1 MGRSGDAKALGVS
14 AFVAWFRAAAPY
26 IHAFRGKI
34 FVLAFGGDAMLRED
48 FVDLIYD
55 INLLN
60 ALGVRLV
67 LVHGVR
73 PQVEERL
80 LRATQGRSRG
90 FLAGADQ
97 AESSA
102 PMTEAHYVRGR
113 RVTDAEALEHV
124 KDAVGSVRVDI
135 ESLLSVGLPN
145 TPMAGADIRV
155 ASGNYVTAQ
164 PAGVVEGVDLQ
175 FTGEVRKIAVAAI
188 RARLDAGEIVLLS
201 PLGYSPT
208 GEVFNLTLEEVA
220 TQAAI
225 ALSAEKLV
233 FILDHG
239 DSVDASGQRI
249 NRVTA
254 AQVPRLLRDL
264 PEGDMKLYLP
274 HAAHACKKGVA
285 KVHLISADVDGAVL
299 MELFTHA
306 GVGTMVTRQS
316 VENLRTA
323 SIDDVGGI
331 LSVIEPLETEGILVR
346 RSRERL
352 EQEVEQF
359 FVDELDGRIVGCVA
373 LYSFPEA
380 SAGEMA
386 CLAVAP
392 QFQGGGRGDALLG
405 AVEEAARDQGLTQL
419 FVLTTRTTHWFIE
432 RGFALGGP
440 EDLPAPRQAMYNWQR
455 RSKVLVKKLEPS

>member
-1 MGRSGDAKALGVS
+1 MAKSGDANANAHVD
-14 AFVAWFRAAAPY
+14 WFRAAAPY
-26 IHAFRGKI
+26 IHAFRGKT

-48 FVDLIYD
+48 FVDLVYD

-80 LRATQGRSRG
+80 
-90 FLAGADQ
+90 AGAAQ
-97 AESSA
+97 
-102 PMTEAHYVRGR
+102 YVRGR
-113 RVTDAEALEHV
+113 RVTDAESLEHV

-145 TPMAGADIRV
+145 SPMAGAEIRV

-164 PAGVVEGVDLQ
+164 PAGVVDGVDLL

-201 PLGYSPT
+201 PIGYSAT

-220 TQAAI
+220 THAAI
-225 ALSAEKLV
+225 SLEADKLI

-239 DSVDASGQRI
+239 DTVDGQGKAVSRLTASQ
-249 NRVTA
+249 
-254 AQVPRLLRDL
+254 AQRLLRDL

-274 HAAHACKKGVA
+274 HAIQACKKGVA
-285 KVHLISADVDGAVL
+285 KVHLVSAEVDGAL
-299 MELFTHA
+299 LLELFTHE

-316 VENLRTA
+316 VENLRPAT
-323 SIDDVGGI
+323 IEDVGGI
-331 LSVIEPLETEGILVR
+331 LSVIEPLENDGVLVR

-352 EQEVEQF
+352 EQEIGQF

-373 LYSFPEA
+373 LYPFPDTL
-380 SAGEMA
+380 AGEMA

-392 QFQGGGRGDALLG
+392 EFRRGGRGDALLA
-405 AVEEAARDQGLTQL
+405 AVEDAALEAGLERL

-432 RGFALGGP
+432 RGFLPATP
-440 EDLPAPRQAMYNWQR
+440 DDLPAPRKALYNWQR
-455 RSKVLVKKLEPS
+455 RSKVLVKHLREK

>member
-1 MGRSGDAKALGVS
+1 MAKMAETEAAS
-14 AFVAWFRAAAPY
+14 FVEWFRAAAPY
-26 IHAFRGKI
+26 IHAFRGKT
-34 FVLAFGGDAMLRED
+34 FVLAFGGDAMLRDD
-48 FVDLIYD
+48 FVDLVYD

-80 LRATQGRSRG
+80 I
-90 FLAGADQ
+90 
-97 AESSA
+97 AEA
-102 PMTEAHYVRGR
+102 QYVQGR
-113 RVTDAEALEHV
+113 RVTDADALEHV

-145 TPMAGADIRV
+145 TPMAGAEIRV

-164 PAGVVEGVDLQ
+164 PAGVVDGVDLL
-175 FTGEVRKIAVAAI
+175 FTGEVRKIAVAPI
-188 RARLDAGEIVLLS
+188 RDRLNAGEIVLLS

-225 ALSAEKLV
+225 ALAADKLV

-239 DSVDASGQRI
+239 DTCDSKGRRI
-249 NRVTA
+249 NRLTA
-254 AQVPRLLRDL
+254 AQVPKLLREL
-264 PEGDMKLYLP
+264 PDSDMKLYLP
-274 HAAHACKKGVA
+274 HAALACKKGVG

-316 VENLRTA
+316 VENLRPAT
-323 SIDDVGGI
+323 IDDVGGI
-331 LSVIEPLETEGILVR
+331 LSVIEPLEADGILVR

-359 FVDELDGRIVGCVA
+359 FVDDLDGRIVGCVA
-373 LYSFPEA
+373 LYPFPETG
-380 SAGEMA
+380 AGEMA
-386 CLAVAP
+386 CLAVARE
-392 QFQGGGRGDALLG
+392 FQGGGRGDALLA
-405 AVEEAARDQGLTQL
+405 AVEEAALELGLTQL
-419 FVLTTRTTHWFIE
+419 FVLTTRTAHWFIE
-432 RGFALGGP
+432 RGFTQGVP
-440 EDLPAPRQAMYNWQR
+440 EDLPAPRKALYNWQR
-455 RSKVLVKKLEPS
+455 RSKVLVKNLAG

>member
-1 MGRSGDAKALGVS
+1 MGKAGDAIAKSLDAA
-14 AFVAWFRAAAPY
+14 AFVEWFRAAAPY
-26 IHAFRGKI
+26 IHAFRGKT

-48 FVDLIYD
+48 FVDLVYD

-80 LRATQGRSRG
+80 A
-90 FLAGADQ
+90 
-97 AESSA
+97 AEA
-102 PMTEAHYVRGR
+102 QYVRGR

-145 TPMAGADIRV
+145 TPMAGAEIRV

-164 PAGVVEGVDLQ
+164 PAGVVEGVDLL
-175 FTGEVRKIAVAAI
+175 FTGEVRKIAVAPI
-188 RARLDAGEIVLLS
+188 RDRLDAGEIVLLS

-225 ALSAEKLV
+225 SLAADKLV

-239 DSVDASGQRI
+239 DTVDAEGRRLSRL
-249 NRVTA
+249 TA
-254 AQVPRLLRDL
+254 GEVHRLMRDL

-274 HAAHACKKGVA
+274 HAAHACKRGVA
-285 KVHLISADVDGAVL
+285 KVHLVSADVDGALL

-316 VENLRTA
+316 VENLRPAT
-323 SIDDVGGI
+323 IDDVGGI
-331 LSVIEPLETEGILVR
+331 LSVIEPLEQEGILVR

-373 LYSFPEA
+373 LYPFAEA
-380 SAGEMA
+380 HAGEMA
-386 CLAVAP
+386 CLAVAHE
-392 QFQGGGRGDALLG
+392 FRRGGRGDALL
-405 AVEEAARDQGLTQL
+405 ATVEEAARQLGLTKL
-419 FVLTTRTTHWFIE
+419 FVLTTRTAHWFIE
-432 RGFALGGP
+432 RGFVQGGL

-455 RSKVLVKKLEPS
+455 RSKVLVKQLEET

>member
-1 MGRSGDAKALGVS
+1 MAKLGEANAV
-14 AFVAWFRAAAPY
+14 AFVEWFRAAAPY
-26 IHAFRGKI
+26 IHAFRGKT
-34 FVLAFGGDAMLRED
+34 FVLAFGGDTMLRDD

-80 LRATQGRSRG
+80 NTQ
-90 FLAGADQ
+90 AQ
-97 AESSA
+97 
-102 PMTEAHYVRGR
+102 YVRGR
-113 RVTDAEALEHV
+113 RVTDAESLEHV

-145 TPMAGADIRV
+145 TPMAGAEIRV

-164 PAGVVEGVDLQ
+164 PAGVVDGVDLL

-188 RARLDAGEIVLLS
+188 RARLDGGEIVLLS
-201 PLGYSPT
+201 PIGFSAT

-220 TQAAI
+220 TEAAI
-225 ALSAEKLV
+225 ALGADKLI

-239 DSVDASGQRI
+239 DTVDAKGRPVSRLTAGQ
-249 NRVTA
+249 
-254 AQVPRLLRDL
+254 AQRLARDL
-264 PEGDMKLYLP
+264 AEGDMKLYLP
-274 HAAHACKKGVA
+274 HAVSACKKGVA
-285 KVHLISADVDGAVL
+285 KVHLVSAGVDGALL
-299 MELFTHA
+299 MELFSHE

-316 VENLRTA
+316 VENLRPA
-323 SIDDVGGI
+323 GIEDVGGI
-331 LSVIEPLETEGILVR
+331 LSVIEPLETEGVLVR

-352 EQEVEQF
+352 EQEIHNF

-373 LYSFPEA
+373 LYPFPDTQ
-380 SAGEMA
+380 AGEMA

-392 QFQGGGRGDALLG
+392 DFRRGGRGDALLA
-405 AVEEAARDQGLTQL
+405 AVEEAALEQGLQQL
-419 FVLTTRTTHWFIE
+419 FVLTTRTAHWFIE
-432 RGFALGGP
+432 RGFVESDVDALP
-440 EDLPAPRQAMYNWQR
+440 SARRELYNLQR
-455 RSKVLVKKLEPS
+455 RSKVLVKSL

>member
-1 MGRSGDAKALGVS
+1 MAKLAETEAAS
-14 AFVAWFRAAAPY
+14 FVEWFRAAAPY
-26 IHAFRGKI
+26 IHAFRGKT
-34 FVLAFGGDAMLRED
+34 FVLAFGGEAMLRDD
-48 FVDLIYD
+48 FVDLVYD

-73 PQVEERL
+73 PQIEERL
-80 LRATQGRSRG
+80 I
-90 FLAGADQ
+90 D
-97 AESSA
+97 
-102 PMTEAHYVRGR
+102 EAQYVQGR
-113 RVTDAEALEHV
+113 RVTDADALEHV

-145 TPMAGADIRV
+145 TPMAGAEIRV

-164 PAGVVEGVDLQ
+164 PAGVVDGVDLL
-175 FTGEVRKIAVAAI
+175 FTGEVRKIAVAPI
-188 RARLDAGEIVLLS
+188 RDRLNAGEIVLLS

-225 ALSAEKLV
+225 ALAADKLV

-239 DSVDASGQRI
+239 DTCDSKGRRI
-249 NRVTA
+249 NRLTA
-254 AQVPRLLRDL
+254 AQVPKLLREL
-264 PEGDMKLYLP
+264 PDSDMKLYLP
-274 HAAHACKKGVA
+274 HAALACKKGVG

-316 VENLRTA
+316 VENLRPAT
-323 SIDDVGGI
+323 IDDVGGI
-331 LSVIEPLETEGILVR
+331 LSVIEPLEADGILVR

-359 FVDELDGRIVGCVA
+359 FVDDLDGRIVGCVA
-373 LYSFPEA
+373 LYPFPETG
-380 SAGEMA
+380 AGEMA
-386 CLAVAP
+386 CLAVARD
-392 QFQGGGRGDALLG
+392 FQRGGRGDALLA
-405 AVEEAARDQGLTQL
+405 AVEEAALELGLTQL
-419 FVLTTRTTHWFIE
+419 FVLTTRTAHWFIE
-432 RGFALGGP
+432 RGFTQGAP
-440 EDLPAPRQAMYNWQR
+440 EDLPAPRKAMYNWQR
-455 RSKVLVKKLEPS
+455 RSKVLVKSLTTE

>member
-1 MGRSGDAKALGVS
+1 MAKLGEANAT
-14 AFVAWFRAAAPY
+14 AFVEWFRAAAPY
-26 IHAFRGKI
+26 IHAFRGKT
-34 FVLAFGGDAMLRED
+34 FVLAFGGDTMLRDD

-80 LRATQGRSRG
+80 DTQ
-90 FLAGADQ
+90 AQ
-97 AESSA
+97 
-102 PMTEAHYVRGR
+102 YVRGR
-113 RVTDAEALEHV
+113 RVTDAESLEHV

-145 TPMAGADIRV
+145 TPMAGAEIRV

-164 PAGVVEGVDLQ
+164 PAGVVDGVDLL

-188 RARLDAGEIVLLS
+188 RDRLDAGEIVLLS
-201 PLGYSPT
+201 PIGFSAT

-220 TQAAI
+220 TEAAI
-225 ALSAEKLV
+225 ALAADKLI

-239 DSVDASGQRI
+239 ETVDAKGRPI
-249 NRVTA
+249 NRITA
-254 AQVPRLLRDL
+254 SQAQRLVRDL

-274 HAAHACKKGVA
+274 HAVSACKKGVA
-285 KVHLISADVDGAVL
+285 KVHLVGAEVDGALL
-299 MELFTHA
+299 MELFTHE

-316 VENLRTA
+316 VENLRPA
-323 SIDDVGGI
+323 GIEDVGGI
-331 LSVIEPLETEGILVR
+331 LSVIEPLESEGVLVR

-352 EQEVEQF
+352 EQEIDNF

-373 LYSFPEA
+373 LYPFPDTQ
-380 SAGEMA
+380 AGEMA

-392 QFQGGGRGDALLG
+392 DFRRGGRGDALLA
-405 AVEEAARDQGLTQL
+405 AVEEAALEQGLKHL
-419 FVLTTRTTHWFIE
+419 FVLTTRTAHWFIE
-432 RGFALGGP
+432 RGFKP
-440 EDLPAPRQAMYNWQR
+440 VSPDDLPTPRKALYNWQR
-455 RSKVLVKKLEPS
+455 RSKVLAKPLQAA

>member
-1 MGRSGDAKALGVS
+1 MAKLAETEGTS
-14 AFVAWFRAAAPY
+14 FVQWFRAAAPY
-26 IHAFRGKI
+26 IHAFRGKT

-48 FVDLIYD
+48 FVDLVYD

-80 LRATQGRSRG
+80 VQ
-90 FLAGADQ
+90 
-97 AESSA
+97 
-102 PMTEAHYVRGR
+102 EAQYVQGR
-113 RVTDAEALEHV
+113 RVTDSEALEHV

-145 TPMAGADIRV
+145 TPMAGAEIRV

-164 PAGVVEGVDLQ
+164 PAGVLDGVDLQ
-175 FTGEVRKIAVAAI
+175 FTGEVRKIAVAPI
-188 RARLDAGEIVLLS
+188 RDRLAAGEIVLLS

-225 ALSAEKLV
+225 ALEADKLV

-239 DSVDASGQRI
+239 DTIDSKGRRI
-249 NRVTA
+249 NRLTA
-254 AQVPRLLRDL
+254 AQVPKLLREL

-274 HAAHACKKGVA
+274 HAALACKKGVG
-285 KVHLISADVDGAVL
+285 KVHLIGADVDGAVL

-306 GVGTMVTRQS
+306 GVGTMITRQS
-316 VENLRTA
+316 VENLRPA
-323 SIDDVGGI
+323 SIEDVGGI
-331 LSVIEPLETEGILVR
+331 VSVIEPLETEGILVR

-373 LYSFPEA
+373 LYPFPETGA
-380 SAGEMA
+380 AEMA
-386 CLAVAP
+386 CLAVARE
-392 QFQGGGRGDALLG
+392 FRRGGRGDALLA
-405 AVEEAARDQGLTQL
+405 AVEEAALEQGLTQL

-432 RGFALGGP
+432 RGFILGQP
-440 EDLPAPRQAMYNWQR
+440 EDLPAPRKELYNWQR
-455 RSKVLVKKLEPS
+455 RSKVLIKTLTA